1 MDQLLVTG
9 HAPTQHDQ
17 PQFHEACVICASPA
31 HDLSECPS
39 ASQFPEL
46 VQEHREEG
54 KLPSQTVANPK
65 GQYGAESSGGNGK
78 QHEQVQAVVAL
89 RSGREL
95 EPQSVASDV
104 TRVRKGDHGGSPS
117 ESKGEGETL
126 KRDELVPSTPYVP
139 KAPFPQCLDTP
150 SPFNKKAA
158 SMEAMMERKSR
169 THVSQ
174 KVLLTEQVS
183 SILLNDT
190 PPKLNDPGAP
200 TIACII
206 GDHFI
211 DRALLDLGASVNL
224 LPYSV
229 YEEFGLGEL
238 KPTTVTLQLAD
249 RSLKVPRGMIEDVL
263 VKVDRFY
270 FPVDFL
276 ALPSILVEDPLEAYL
291 AHFGFENFDIDGS
304 IEEVNVLLNSSSTPD
319 FPPWKARFESLPPLS
334 REPATPS
341 LVTPPTLELKPLP
354 ATLKYAFLGP
364 QDTLPVIIASDL
376 TAAQESQLMSV
387 LVAHRSAIGWS
398 VADLKGIDPSMCMH
412 YIHLEEDTKPSREM
426 QRRLNPNM
434 KEVVKKEVLKLLDTG
449 IIYPISDSKWV
460 NPTQVVPKKSG
471 ITVVENE

>member
-1 MDQLLVTG
+1 MDQLLATG
-9 HAPTQHDQ
+9 HAPTQQDQ

-46 VQEHREEG
+46 VQEHMNAAQGFSNPANNMNRREEG

-65 GQYGAESSGGNGK
+65 EQYGAESSGENGK

-89 RSGREL
+89 RSGRKL
-95 EPQSVASDV
+95 EPQSVASDA
-104 TRVRKGDHGGSPS
+104 TTVRKGDHGSSPN
-117 ESKGEGETL
+117 ESKGEGETI
-126 KRDELVPSTPYVP
+126 KRDDLVPSTSLEPKAPYVP
-139 KAPFPQCLDTP
+139 KAPFPQCLDTL
-150 SPFNKKAA
+150 SPFNKNAA

-190 PPKLNDPGAP
+190 PPKLKDPGAP

-229 YEEFGLGEL
+229 YKEFGLGEL

-249 RSLKVPRGMIEDVL
+249 RSLKVPRGMIDDVL

-276 ALPSILVEDPLEAYL
+276 
-291 AHFGFENFDIDGS
+291 
-304 IEEVNVLLNSSSTPD
+304 
-319 FPPWKARFESLPPLS
+319 
-334 REPATPS
+334 
-341 LVTPPTLELKPLP
+341 
-354 ATLKYAFLGP
+354 
-364 QDTLPVIIASDL
+364 
-376 TAAQESQLMSV
+376 
-387 LVAHRSAIGWS
+387 
-398 VADLKGIDPSMCMH
+398 
-412 YIHLEEDTKPSREM
+412 
-426 QRRLNPNM
+426 
-434 KEVVKKEVLKLLDTG
+434 
-449 IIYPISDSKWV
+449 
-460 NPTQVVPKKSG
+460 
-471 ITVVENE
+471 